1 MTFAFCRRHLGIE
14 EIFFHHDYN
23 NTVDSDI
30 ALLKLAHPLNLST
43 YTPICL
49 PERNSMFVGSTAWV
63 YGWGLMGT
71 EGWDNHTAIALQET
85 TVQVISNQQCNKT
98 EHWPGAEDTGI
109 LPSQLCAWTEGQ
121 DSCSGDSGGPLS
133 LEGQDG
139 RHLLI
144 GVVSFGEQFCGGVA
158 PSSAES
164 LSIVMFQAKA
174 GVYSNV
180 SSFRDWIDNTIK
192 NNGGAAFCD

>member
-14 EIFFHHDYN
+14 EVFFHHDYN

-98 EHWPGAEDTGI
+98 EHWPGPEDTGI

-158 PSSAES
+158 
-164 LSIVMFQAKA
+164 IICRIIIDC
-174 GVYSNV
+174 NV
-180 SSFRDWIDNTIK
+180 SGQGWGLQQCVQFQRLDR
-192 NNGGAAFCD
+192 

>member
-14 EIFFHHDYN
+14 EVFFHHDYN

-98 EHWPGAEDTGI
+98 EHWPGPEDTGV

-121 DSCSGDSGGPLS
+121 DSCRGDSGGPLS

-158 PSSAES
+158 IICRIIIDCDVSGQGWGLQQCVQFQRLDRYHHQEQWRG
-164 LSIVMFQAKA
+164 SIL
-174 GVYSNV
+174 
-180 SSFRDWIDNTIK
+180 
-192 NNGGAAFCD
+192 